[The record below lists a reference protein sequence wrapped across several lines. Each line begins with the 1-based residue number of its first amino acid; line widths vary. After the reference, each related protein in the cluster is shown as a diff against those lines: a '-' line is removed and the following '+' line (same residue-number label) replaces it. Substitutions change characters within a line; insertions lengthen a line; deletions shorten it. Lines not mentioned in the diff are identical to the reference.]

1 MAPQGLHDPAPPPSC
16 ANQILQ
22 NLDPARLSSF
32 ISSSPP
38 ASPQTHCSVSHLCSG
53 PSVFSPVDLR
63 LSPKAQFKCLLPW
76 EDFPALGRGLP
87 LCSHSCL
94 GLTSVGPALV
104 TWPLPLWSATT
115 CGGGQELF
123 SVQPFSPLWSHL
135 QCFRRSRHC
144 CLSSEMPGALLRAGV
159 DLVGAGCDLGP
170 GQERGVAFPGGRGCG
185 GNGEGERGEPASW
198 D

>member
-1 MAPQGLHDPAPPPSC
+1 MAPQGLHDPAPPTSC

-38 ASPQTHCSVSHLCSG
+38 ASPQTHCLVSHLYSG
-53 PSVFSPVDLR
+53 PSVFSPVDLHV
-63 LSPKAQFKCLLPW
+63 SPKAQFKRLLPW

-87 LCSHSCL
+87 LCSHSHL

-104 TWPLPLWSATT
+104 TWPLPFWSATT

-135 QCFRRSRHC
+135 QCFHCSRHC
-144 CLSSEMPGALLRAGV
+144 WLSSEMPGALLRAGV
-159 DLVGAGCDLGP
+159 DLVGAGCDLGAGP
-170 GQERGVAFPGGRGCG
+170 
-185 GNGEGERGEPASW
+185 GERCCFPRWQGLRGE
-198 D
+198 